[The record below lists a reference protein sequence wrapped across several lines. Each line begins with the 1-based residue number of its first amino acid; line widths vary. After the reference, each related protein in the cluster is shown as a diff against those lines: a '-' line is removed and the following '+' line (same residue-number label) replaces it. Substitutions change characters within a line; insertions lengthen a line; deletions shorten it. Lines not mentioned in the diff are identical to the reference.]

1 MTYSFSAKMLVRTA
15 IFTRITRFAA
25 VCLALVCLSACF
37 VGFAS
42 AESPEGMKLYVLN
55 SGSLQLGKGALQN
68 LSPMEPKITIP
79 VAMFVITHPKG
90 NVMFDTGNNDRIIED
105 PSYWGPNYASLKPGV
120 SPDITIEAQLARI
133 NMTPDDI
140 KYVVLSHMHLDH
152 GGNVAKFPNSTMVL
166 QRDELEYAM
175 FPDAPFAGAF
185 IAGDVNALRS
195 ATGVTKP
202 NAMPIHLLEGDFDI
216 FGDQSVVVKRSR
228 GHTKGSQMLVVRLP
242 KHGSII
248 LTGDSAYFPDNI
260 EKNIPPNIMLAYDP
274 AGILKGYEWIRRM
287 RATEGAQYFTSHDP
301 ESFEAYKKPPE
312 YYD

>member
-1 MTYSFSAKMLVRTA
+1 MPNVRLLRLIKITSVLCLLSIMTSSVH
-15 IFTRITRFAA
+15 
-25 VCLALVCLSACF
+25 
-37 VGFAS
+37 
-42 AESPEGMKLYVLN
+42 AESPAGMKLYVLN
-55 SGSLQLGKGALQN
+55 SGALKLGKGALQN
-68 LSPMEPKITIP
+68 LAPMQPKITIP

-90 NVMFDTGNNDRIIED
+90 NVMFDTGNNDRIITD
-105 PSYWGPNYASLKPGV
+105 PSYWGPNYASLEPAMTQEV
-120 SPDITIEAQLARI
+120 SIEAQLARI
-133 NMTPDDI
+133 NMVPDDI

-195 ATGVTKP
+195 ATGVPQP
-202 NAMPIHLLEGDFDI
+202 NAMPIHLLDGDFDI

-242 KHGSII
+242 NHGTII
-248 LTGDSAYFPDNI
+248 LTGDSAYFSDNI
-260 EKNIPPNIMLAYDP
+260 EKNIPPNILLAYDP
-274 AGILKGYEWIRRM
+274 PGILKGYEWIRRM
-287 RATEGAQYFTSHDP
+287 MATEGAKYFTSHDP
-301 ESFEAYKKPPE
+301 EAFEAYKKPPE